1 MLRRSK
7 DQLRLKRDSM
17 RADQDATGAENQL
30 NRLSKQIDD
39 LDRVKQDALQKLA
52 QYQGMI
58 QTGMRNEGAAD
69 PALQDQLKKL

>member
-58 QTGMRNEGAAD
+58 QMAQTKEGRDD
-69 PALQDQLKKL
+69 PALQQQLSRL